1 MNRAA
6 RYFISFPKMS
16 TGSLEKKSRNLELP
30 IFLLVRAPMQDRRE
44 TRPHAPPGGF
54 PSDKNTSVAGTSL
67 TLGPTA
73 GDPSGYTNSMRVDL
87 QCAED
92 PYQASLQ

>member
-1 MNRAA
+1 MR
-6 RYFISFPKMS
+6 
-16 TGSLEKKSRNLELP
+16 
-30 IFLLVRAPMQDRRE
+30 DRRE

-54 PSDKNTSVAGTSL
+54 PSNKNTSVAGTSP

-73 GDPSGYTNSMRVDL
+73 GDPSIFTNSMRVDL